1 MTSLLEHLYTVFEN
15 QPKSLITNCWKF
27 WSIIPDSVEFTQVER
42 QFNYCMDDHNFQV
55 PLMKQNWIES
65 AFNKLFPSHITEM
78 TSRETEKKHCGT
90 FSTIGSRV
98 LYMYHEKPFFGG
110 VCLGLGDWG
119 KQLSDTPSCIF
130 SPQGIFDTQCT
141 SDSKKSTREFYT
153 MCGKSR

>member
-1 MTSLLEHLYTVFEN
+1 MFEN

-27 WSIIPDSVEFTQVER
+27 WSIIPDSLAFTQVER

-90 FSTIGSRV
+90 FSTIGSSSIVCVPWKTIFWGGLLGTWGLRQATLRYTKLHFFSAGNFRYTMYVRLKEVHPRV
-98 LYMYHEKPFFGG
+98 LYYVWEKSIK
-110 VCLGLGDWG
+110 VWA
-119 KQLSDTPSCIF
+119 
-130 SPQGIFDTQCT
+130 
-141 SDSKKSTREFYT
+141 
-153 MCGKSR
+153 

>member
-1 MTSLLEHLYTVFEN
+1 MFEN

-27 WSIIPDSVEFTQVER
+27 WSIIPNSLAFTQVER

-90 FSTIGSRV
+90 FSTIGRTASIACVPWKTIFWVAWDLGIEASNSPIHQVAFFLRREFSIHNFPLRQTQRSPPEKV
-98 LYMYHEKPFFGG
+98 LYYVWEKSIK
-110 VCLGLGDWG
+110 VWA
-119 KQLSDTPSCIF
+119 
-130 SPQGIFDTQCT
+130 
-141 SDSKKSTREFYT
+141 
-153 MCGKSR
+153 

>member
-1 MTSLLEHLYTVFEN
+1 MFEN

-27 WSIIPDSVEFTQVER
+27 WSIIPNSLAFTQVER

-90 FSTIGSRV
+90 FSTIGSSSIV
-98 LYMYHEKPFFGG
+98 CVPWKTIFWG

-119 KQLSDTPSCIF
+119 KELRYTKLHFF
-130 SPQGIFDTQCT
+130 SAGNF
-141 SDSKKSTREFYT
+141 RYT
-153 MCGKSR
+153 MYVRLKEVHPRVLYYVWEKSIKVWA